1 MKLVSVVGPTFN
13 VPSKKNL
20 SRPPLRLKLAFV
32 FSTPL
37 LEMSSLP
44 AELTVMLLRLPEVGA
59 VVVRIGS
66 FGAPAPMI
74 TLSPDCGWTPHVQ
87 FPPSAQAELT
97 LPFHVQTLA
106 LAVAAV
112 KNIPTTRIA
121 QARMILRLLISSP
134 KSRWLL
140 TGEAEEYKCTLRV
153 FQGRVPVNKY
163 CLCPRRM

>member
-1 MKLVSVVGPTFN
+1 MKFVSAVGPTFN

-74 TLSPDCGWTPHVQ
+74 TLSPDCGSTPAHPVQ
-87 FPPSAQAELT
+87 FPPLAQAELT

-134 KSRWLL
+134 KSRWLF
-140 TGEAEEYKCTLRV
+140 TGEAEE
-153 FQGRVPVNKY
+153 
-163 CLCPRRM
+163 